1 MRFLPTRVHGVIDY
15 IVGAIL
21 VLVPNVFGFADGTA
35 AQWIFVALG
44 LAAIVYSLV
53 TDYERGLIPLIPMPA
68 HLGLDAASG
77 LLLAASPWLFG
88 FHDRVYLPH
97 LICGLVEIAASL
109 VTRTKPERTAAA

>member
-53 TDYERGLIPLIPMPA
+53 TDYERGLIPLIPMLS

-77 LLLAASPWLFG
+77 LLVSFAMAVRLPRSRVSAASDLRP
-88 FHDRVYLPH
+88 
-97 LICGLVEIAASL
+97 GLIAASL
-109 VTRTKPERTAAA
+109 VMRTGSRELTAAA